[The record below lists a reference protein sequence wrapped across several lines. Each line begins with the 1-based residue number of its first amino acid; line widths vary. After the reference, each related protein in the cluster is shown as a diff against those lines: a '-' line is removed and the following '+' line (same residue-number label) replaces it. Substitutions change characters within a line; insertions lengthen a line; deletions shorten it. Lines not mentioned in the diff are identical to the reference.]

1 MVRYGLV
8 LLLVAAPLAADAPIW
23 GQAVGGRT
31 TLMVGV
37 KVAGREVGVVEA
49 LATEQGVCLLVEDFA
64 RLAAVQWQRESRVL
78 ATPLGQ
84 TTFAP
89 EELLQVEG
97 AEYLCPPTAHTR
109 LGVEFLFD
117 PQEVA
122 LTLDLPWGLALAAPV
137 RALVPEIHP
146 PAWGVGQVRADAWLV
161 RQGETTSYV
170 GSLTL
175 AGRAAAGQW
184 RLLLDRPNQE
194 DAQVREFFW
203 QRQWSRAALA
213 LGRSFTQLSPLLSGY
228 DFAGAQLAWSNEDL
242 PARQAFWGGSVPWQG
257 ALRTF
262 RGPAPPGSLVQLK
275 VDGVVVAS
283 QLVGLSGRYEF
294 LDVPV
299 AGRGALVVEVQIF
312 DRHNLLVPQEVRRE
326 VVSGAFQLLPEG
338 RWVQVA
344 GLGWGG
350 FFGRQLLGESHQRE
364 PAGFYAGRRAL
375 GPRGTAEVLL
385 QAVGDEWQ
393 VGVGLA
399 GAPAPWWWVAGEAAA
414 SRGGRA
420 FLVESQGVGSSL
432 EFNLRWLSQSQGFAF
447 GGPSLP
453 RHDRSL
459 ELRRFFGSALE
470 LGLWARDVAQGGQ
483 RYRWLRPT
491 LGLSLKRWLFL
502 RVVPDQQGDLWG
514 VLFATPTPRLRYSA
528 SVASTQVHDLTYD
541 LGDRRWQLRATWE
554 RGGGVA
560 SRVTATAGWRAGGW
574 WSPALRVGVSHSGGR
589 TAPYA
594 ELSARLGG
602 LWLRAEYQGIP
613 GRLLPGQR
621 LRPRLYLSLTADYSY
636 ASGLL
641 APSGHLPVQLHTG
654 AVAGRLVLLGGK
666 GRQNLAGARVVVVGV
681 GGAVTDASG
690 RFFVG
695 SVPPGVYEVVLD
707 AEKLP
712 LELSVHRGRAVV
724 EVEAGL
730 ATRVDFLLEERFGLA
745 GQVVDASGQGLAVV
759 TVVLVDERGQAVASG
774 LTDAFGYYRFDQ
786 IPAGRYLVQL
796 RGAQGQVLAQREV
809 VLSEFLFGQDLQ
821 LP

>member
-1 MVRYGLV
+1 MVRFALCS
-8 LLLVAAPLAADAPIW
+8 LLVAARVAADAPVW
-23 GQAVGGRT
+23 GPAVGGRAS
-31 TLMVGV
+31 LMVGV

-49 LATEQGVCLLVEDFA
+49 LATGQGVCLLVEDFA
-64 RLAAVQWQRESRVL
+64 RLAAAQWQRESRTLV
-78 ATPLGQ
+78 TPLGQ

-89 EELLQVEG
+89 EELLQVEE
-97 AEYLCPPTAHTR
+97 AEYLCPPLARIR

-117 PQEVA
+117 AQEVA
-122 LTLDLPWGLALAAPV
+122 LTLDLPWSLAPAAPA
-137 RALVPEIHP
+137 RALLPEIQP
-146 PAWGVGQVRADAWLV
+146 PAWGVGQVRADAWLA
-161 RQGETTSYV
+161 REGEATSYV

-175 AGRAAAGQW
+175 AGRAAAGKW
-184 RLLLDRPNQE
+184 RLLVDRPNQE

-203 QRQWSRAALA
+203 QRIWSHSALA

-228 DFAGAQLAWSNEDL
+228 DLVGAQLAWSNEDL
-242 PARQAFWGGSVPWQG
+242 PARQGFWGGSVPWQG

-262 RGPAPPGSLVQLK
+262 RGPAPPGSLVRLK

-299 AGRGALVVEVQIF
+299 AGRGAIVVEVEIF
-312 DRHNLLVPQEVRRE
+312 DRHNLLVPQEAHRE

-350 FFGRQLLGESHQRE
+350 FFGRKLLGESQQRE
-364 PAGFYAGRRAL
+364 SAGFYAARRAL
-375 GPRGTAEVLL
+375 GREATAEVLV
-385 QAVGDEWQ
+385 QALGKDWQ
-393 VGVGLA
+393 AGVGVA
-399 GAPAPWWWVAGEAAA
+399 AAPAPWWWVAGEAAA

-420 FLVESQGVGSSL
+420 FLVESQGVGSSV
-432 EFNLRWLSQSQGFAF
+432 EFNFRWLSQSQGFAF
-447 GGPSLP
+447 GGQRLA

-470 LGLWARDVAQGGQ
+470 VGLWARDVSQGGQ

-502 RVVPDQQGDLWG
+502 RVFPDQQGELWG
-514 VLFATPTPRLRYSA
+514 VLMASPTPRLRYSA
-528 SVASTQVHDLTYD
+528 GVASTQTHDLTYD
-541 LGDRRWQLRATWE
+541 LGDRRWQVRATWE
-554 RGGGVA
+554 RGGGVP
-560 SRVTATAGWRAGGW
+560 SRLTATVGWRAGGW
-574 WSPALRVGVSHSGGR
+574 WSPAARLGVSHSGGR

-594 ELSARLGG
+594 ELSARVGG
-602 LWLRAEYQGIP
+602 LWLRAEYQGVSS
-613 GRLLPGQR
+613 RLLPGQG

-636 ASGLL
+636 ASGLF
-641 APSGHLPVQLHTG
+641 APSGHWPVQQHTG
-654 AVAGRLVLLGGK
+654 AVAGRLVLLGGQ
-666 GRQNLAGARVVVVGV
+666 GRHSLAGARVMVVGV
-681 GGAVTDASG
+681 GGALTDASG

-707 AEKLP
+707 AERLP
-712 LELSVHRGRAVV
+712 LELSVQRGRAVV

-730 ATRVDFLLEERFGLA
+730 TTRVDFLLDERFGLA
-745 GQVVDASGQGLAVV
+745 GQVVDASGQGLAEVPV
-759 TVVLVDERGQAVASG
+759 ALVDEWGQPVANG

-786 IPAGRYLVQL
+786 IPAGRYRVQL
-796 RGAQGQVLAQREV
+796 LGAQGQVLAEREV